1 VFGMTGRSG
10 ARPVSM
16 RDVAEAAG
24 VHLSTASRA
33 LDPDQRG
40 RISTATIAR
49 VEAAAR
55 ELGYVPDLV
64 AAGLKRGRTKT
75 VGIVVSDLVN
85 PFNGPLVRGV
95 ASVVEEHGFLPLV
108 AETNETSERL
118 DTILR
123 HFVSRRVEAIVT
135 TAVHR
140 DDAGLVSAVAGAGI
154 PVVLAIRG
162 LDTGRFPTVLHDDL
176 TGGGIAAA
184 HLLELGH
191 TDIAAIAG
199 PADIDT
205 FVRREQ
211 GFSARLDEA
220 GGGIAHTVLTA
231 DTTSMDEGR
240 RLMHLLMDAP
250 GPRPTAVFAAND
262 IMAIGAIEALEA
274 RGLRCPDDV
283 SVIGYDDMPLVAHM
297 TPPLTTISLP
307 AEELG
312 RTAAQM
318 ALKLIQKP
326 RSRAQTIRLP
336 AALIIRGSTA
346 PQRVGRTT
354 NGARTSS
361 AAVKRKRGAAA
372 NR

>member
-1 VFGMTGRSG
+1 MSSGTGRSGEGRAG

-16 RDVAEAAG
+16 REVAEAAG

-40 RISTATIAR
+40 RISAATINR
-49 VEAAAR
+49 VETAAR

-75 VGIVVSDLVN
+75 VGIIVSDLTN

-108 AETNETSERL
+108 AETNESSDRL
-118 DTILR
+118 DTVLR

-135 TAVHR
+135 TAVHH
-140 DDAGLVSAVAGAGI
+140 DDAEVVGAVAGAGI
-154 PVVLAIRG
+154 PVVLALRG
-162 LDTGRFPTVLHDDL
+162 LDMGRFPTVLHDDL
-176 TGGGIAAA
+176 TGGDLAAA

-211 GFSARLDEA
+211 GFSARLGKA
-220 GGGIAHTVLTA
+220 RNGVRAAVVTA
-231 DTTSMDEGR
+231 QTTSMEEGR
-240 RLMHLLMDAP
+240 RLMAQLMDGP
-250 GPRPTAVFAAND
+250 GPLPTAVFAAND
-262 IMAIGAIEALEA
+262 VMAIGAIEAIEE
-274 RGLRCPDDV
+274 RGLRCPEDI
-283 SVIGYDDMPLVAHM
+283 SVVGYDDMPLVGHM

-307 AEELG
+307 AEQLG

-326 RSRAQTIRLP
+326 RSRAQTIQLP
-336 AALIIRGSTA
+336 ASLIVRGSTA
-346 PQRVGRTT
+346 RH
-354 NGARTSS
+354 
-361 AAVKRKRGAAA
+361 GAAEKKA
-372 NR
+372 AKRRVAAKR